1 MRSCFLVKLEML
13 IIFICYVFIYILF
26 IYILFIVVSALFV
39 PESNC
44 SVIDE
49 AYCCGVTEA
58 HFSQIMLLC

>member
-13 IIFICYVFIYILF
+13 IIFICYLF